1 MLARK
6 EKTDDTQGASVE
18 MTSDGLVVS
27 EFLTKVRARFLGS
40 GGKPLYPGKD
50 VTKVEA
56 AAKVIDEFPKA
67 LEAMLKAVI
76 VGDDLPAAPKSGSAL
91 ELLIAAATDA
101 DWPNGDSSIPE
112 EWRPSSTED
121 LTPTFRRY
129 EVVSAMNIM
138 MQAYNL
144 SGTGGGSSN
153 FPPEKP
159 S

>member
-6 EKTDDTQGASVE
+6 EKPNDSREAAIE
-18 MTSDGLVVS
+18 ITSDGLVVS
-27 EFLTKVRARFLGS
+27 EFLTKVRAQFLGS
-40 GGKPLYPGKD
+40 DKKPLYPGKD
-50 VTKVEA
+50 VTKVQA
-56 AAKVIDEFPKA
+56 AAKVIEEFPQA
-67 LEAMLKAVI
+67 LEAMLRAVI
-76 VGDDLPAAPKSGSAL
+76 AGDDLPKDPQAGSAL
-91 ELLIAAATDA
+91 QLITAAATDA
-101 DWPNGDSSIPE
+101 DWPNGDSEIPE
-112 EWRPSSTED
+112 DWRPSATED